1 MAEPPGAPHRTTGST
16 LLHPLSALLGIPL
29 DQVRLR
35 AAPERRARA
44 ASSAGIPGRQGRGV
58 RRCHAVPAQGPL
70 VQRGEPAVGAGLGGG
85 RAAVTGEAF
94 RFSRQ
99 CLALFLLSQEVAAGC
114 CRMLSVTV
122 LG

>member
-35 AAPERRARA
+35 AQPAAP
-44 ASSAGIPGRQGRGV
+44 GPGRQGTPCPPKARE
-58 RRCHAVPAQGPL
+58 
-70 VQRGEPAVGAGLGGG
+70 QRGEPAVGARLGGG
-85 RAAVTGEAF
+85 RAAVTGKAF

-99 CLALFLLSQEVAAGC
+99 CLALFVLSQEVAAGC
-114 CRMLSVTV
+114 CWMLSGTV